1 MCFNY
6 LQKIKM
12 KWVNVKECRLID
24 QWLHSSI
31 ASATWGD
38 IIKSYKDMTTI
49 FKVRE
54 ELSKSELYK
63 TVGGDIEKKAEEIVE
78 TKCKP
83 EWNRISEEM
92 KPLGELRNKLA
103 KEKAEWNWDNEKEA
117 QLNGLDKEMSDLS
130 AEYQNVTDEA
140 NAELNEYKEKR
151 INEEQG
157 AAFLLDDA
165 EYDLVGWYCWF

>member
-1 MCFNY
+1 
-6 LQKIKM
+6 M
-12 KWVNVKECRLID
+12 KWVNVKEARLID

-31 ASATWGD
+31 SSATWGD
-38 IIKSYKDMTTI
+38 VVNFFHKDITTI
-49 FKVRE
+49 FKVTE

-63 TVGGDIEKKAEEIVE
+63 TVGWDIEKKAEEIVE
-78 TKCKP
+78 AKCKP

-103 KEKAEWNWDNEKEA
+103 EKKAKGEEWTDEDEA

-130 AEYQNVTDEA
+130 AEYQKVTDEA

-151 INEEQG
+151 INEEQW
-157 AAFLLDDA
+157 AAFLLEDD
-165 EYDLVGWYCWF
+165 EYELIRGYCWF

>member
-1 MCFNY
+1 
-6 LQKIKM
+6 M
-12 KWVNVKECRLID
+12 KWVNVKEARLID

-38 IIKSYKDMTTI
+38 VINFFHKDITTI
-49 FKVRE
+49 FKVTE
-54 ELSKSELYK
+54 ELNKSELYK
-63 TVGGDIEKKAEEIVE
+63 TVGWDIEKKAEEIVE
-78 TKCKP
+78 AKCKP

-103 KEKAEWNWDNEKEA
+103 EKKAKGEEWTDEDEA

-130 AEYQNVTDEA
+130 AEYQKVTDDA

-157 AAFLLDDA
+157 AAFLLEDD
-165 EYDLVGWYCWF
+165 EYELIRGYCWF

>member
-1 MCFNY
+1 
-6 LQKIKM
+6 M
-12 KWVNVKECRLID
+12 KWVNVKEARLID

-38 IIKSYKDMTTI
+38 IVNFFHKDIITI
-49 FKVRE
+49 FKVSE
-54 ELSKSELYK
+54 ELEKSELYK

-78 TKCKP
+78 AKCKP

-92 KPLGELRNKLA
+92 KPLGERRNELA
-103 KEKAEWNWDNEKEA
+103 KKKASTEVGSAWWEEDEKE
-117 QLNGLDKEMSDLS
+117 LTDLDKKMSDLS
-130 AEYQNVTDEA
+130 AEYQKVTDDA

-157 AAFLLDDA
+157 AAFLLEDD
-165 EYDLVGWYCWF
+165 EYELIRGYCWF

>member
-1 MCFNY
+1 
-6 LQKIKM
+6 M
-12 KWVNVKECRLID
+12 KWVNVKEARLID

-38 IIKSYKDMTTI
+38 VINFFHKDITTI
-49 FKVRE
+49 FKVTE

-78 TKCKP
+78 AKCKP

-92 KPLGELRNKLA
+92 KPLGEERNKLA
-103 KEKAEWNWDNEKEA
+103 KEKAEIPEDWVWETEKEER
-117 QLNGLDKEMSDLS
+117 LNEIDKKMSDLS
-130 AEYQNVTDEA
+130 AEYQKVTDDA

-157 AAFLLDDA
+157 AAFLLEDD
-165 EYDLVGWYCWF
+165 EYELIRGYCWF

>member
-1 MCFNY
+1 
-6 LQKIKM
+6 M
-12 KWVNVKECRLID
+12 KWVNVKEARLID

-38 IIKSYKDMTTI
+38 VINFFHKDITTI
-49 FKVRE
+49 FKVTE

-78 TKCKP
+78 TKCRP

-92 KPLGELRNKLA
+92 KPLGEERNKLA
-103 KEKAEWNWDNEKEA
+103 KEKAEIPEDWVWETEKEER
-117 QLNGLDKEMSDLS
+117 LNEIDKKMSDLS
-130 AEYQNVTDEA
+130 AEYQKVTDEA

-151 INEEQG
+151 INEEQW
-157 AAFLLDDA
+157 AAFLLEDD
-165 EYDLVGWYCWF
+165 EYELIRGYCWF

>member
-1 MCFNY
+1 
-6 LQKIKM
+6 M
-12 KWVNVKECRLID
+12 KWVNVKEARLID

-38 IIKSYKDMTTI
+38 VVNFFHKDITTI
-49 FKVRE
+49 FKVTE

-63 TVGGDIEKKAEEIVE
+63 TVGGDIEKKAEELVE

-92 KPLGELRNKLA
+92 KPLGEERNNLA
-103 KEKAEWNWDNEKEA
+103 KEKAEWNWDNEKEEK
-117 QLNGLDKEMSDLS
+117 LSELDKKMSDLS
-130 AEYQNVTDEA
+130 NEYQKVTDDA

-151 INEEQG
+151 INEEQW
-157 AAFLLDDA
+157 AAFLLEDD
-165 EYDLVGWYCWF
+165 EYELIRGYCWF

>member
-1 MCFNY
+1 
-6 LQKIKM
+6 M

-38 IIKSYKDMTTI
+38 VINFFHKDITTI
-49 FKVRE
+49 FKVTE
-54 ELSKSELYK
+54 ELNKSELYK
-63 TVGGDIEKKAEEIVE
+63 AVGWDIEKKAEEIVE
-78 TKCKP
+78 AKCKP

-103 KEKAEWNWDNEKEA
+103 EKKAKGEEWTDEDEA

-130 AEYQNVTDEA
+130 AEYQKVTDDA

-157 AAFLLDDA
+157 AAFLLEDD
-165 EYDLVGWYCWF
+165 EYELIRGYCWF

>member
-1 MCFNY
+1 
-6 LQKIKM
+6 M
-12 KWVNVKECRLID
+12 KWVNVKEARLID

-38 IIKSYKDMTTI
+38 VVNFFHKDITTI
-49 FKVRE
+49 FKITE

-63 TVGGDIEKKAEEIVE
+63 TVGWDIEKKAEEIVE
-78 TKCKP
+78 AKCKP

-117 QLNGLDKEMSDLS
+117 QLNWLDKEMSDLS
-130 AEYQNVTDEA
+130 AEYQKVTDDA

-151 INEEQG
+151 INEEQW
-157 AAFLLDDA
+157 AAFLLEDD
-165 EYDLVGWYCWF
+165 EYELIRGYCWF

>member
-1 MCFNY
+1 
-6 LQKIKM
+6 M
-12 KWVNVKECRLID
+12 KWVNVKEARLID

-31 ASATWGD
+31 ASVTWRDLINFFGQ
-38 IIKSYKDMTTI
+38 DMSTI
-49 FKVRE
+49 AKAVA
-54 ELSKSELYK
+54 ELDKSELYK

-92 KPLGELRNKLA
+92 KPLGERRNELA
-103 KEKAEWNWDNEKEA
+103 KKKASTEVGSAWGEEDEKE
-117 QLNGLDKEMSDLS
+117 LTDLDKKMSDLS
-130 AEYQNVTDEA
+130 AEYQKVTDEA
-140 NAELNEYKEKR
+140 NTELNEYKEKR

>member
-1 MCFNY
+1 
-6 LQKIKM
+6 M
-12 KWVNVKECRLID
+12 KWVNVRECRLID

-38 IIKSYKDMTTI
+38 VINFFHKDITTI
-49 FKVRE
+49 FKVTE

-78 TKCKP
+78 AKCKP

-92 KPLGELRNKLA
+92 KPLGEKRNELA
-103 KEKAEWNWDNEKEA
+103 KKKASTEVGSAWGEEDEKELA
-117 QLNGLDKEMSDLS
+117 DLDKQLSDLS
-130 AEYQNVTDEA
+130 NEYQKITDEA
-140 NAELNEYKEKR
+140 NAELNEFKEKR

>member
-1 MCFNY
+1 
-6 LQKIKM
+6 M
-12 KWVNVKECRLID
+12 KWVNVKEARLID

-38 IIKSYKDMTTI
+38 VINFFHKDITTI
-49 FKVRE
+49 FKVTE

-78 TKCKP
+78 AKCKP

-92 KPLGELRNKLA
+92 KPLGEFRNKLA
-103 KEKAEWNWDNEKEA
+103 KEKAEWNWDNEKET
-117 QLNGLDKEMSDLS
+117 QLNWLDKEMSDLS
-130 AEYQNVTDEA
+130 AEYQKVTDDA

-151 INEEQG
+151 INEEQW
-157 AAFLLDDA
+157 AAFLLEDD
-165 EYDLVGWYCWF
+165 EYELIRGYCWF